1 MSTRGIITTQ
11 EGTGAPL
18 RKSPLAEAEMVGA
31 IPSGT
36 EVDLLGYGDGWY
48 LVSADGLQGYVA
60 GSMIQ
65 ALDGIDGL
73 GKLRIF
79 KKKNKGKTTATVT
92 ATPAVVKEVNTIKN
106 SGGIAS
112 KLKAATAALAA
123 KNNPKLQ
130 LTNAIR
136 AAKKAGVTEAEIKEM
151 ASLNGIGSLL
161 DTLKNAGN
169 KVVNAAKKVVGAK
182 EKVDTVKEALNQS
195 SAPAAQTP
203 APAAQTPAPAAQQP
217 VVVVQQPQTQNIN
230 PQNNTTMD
238 DEKKSKIKK
247 IAIAGAALVGVATVG
262 VIIYKKSKKNTAA
275 SNGKGAL
282 NGVKKRRKKSR
293 KSKKNTGNKMLHLS

>member
-1 MSTRGIITTQ
+1 MSTRGIITTK

-18 RKSPLAEAEMVGA
+18 RHSPMAEAEMAGA

-60 GSMIQ
+60 GSMVQ
-65 ALDGIDGL
+65 ALDGINGL
-73 GKLRIF
+73 GKLKIF
-79 KKKNKGKTTATVT
+79 KKKDKNGKTTATVT
-92 ATPAVVKEVNTIKN
+92 ATPAVVKDVAQSK
-106 SGGIAS
+106 GGLLS
-112 KLKAATAALAA
+112 KARTAAANYA
-123 KNNPKLQ
+123 VKNNPKLQ

-182 EKVDTVKEALNQS
+182 EKVDTVKEALNQPTTTTTTTT
-195 SAPAAQTP
+195 PAAQTP
-203 APAAQTPAPAAQQP
+203 APATQQP

-247 IAIAGAALVGVATVG
+247 IAIAGAALLGVATIG
-262 VIIYKKSKKNTAA
+262 VIAYKKSKKNAA
-275 SNGKGAL
+275 ANGKGAL
-282 NGVKKRRKKSR
+282 NGVKRRKKSR